1 MRTRIGDETDVVF
14 CLQDAHAEAGFQVGR
29 PFAADGV
36 YDFGA
41 ERDMT
46 RRVAGLG
53 KVMLK
58 HRLTPPPREAYSLH
72 RKLSGAFL
80 ACMRIGARVPARD
93 MLRGMYEE
101 YGFGE
106 EETATTA

>member
-1 MRTRIGDETDVVF
+1 MRGEGQEWAHRRFRLARFLTGDESPV
-14 CLQDAHAEAGFQVGR
+14 LMDAHAEAGFQVGR
-29 PFAADGV
+29 PFAAEGA

-58 HRLTPPPREAYSLH
+58 HRLTPPPREAYSCTESY
-72 RKLSGAFL
+72 R
-80 ACMRIGARVPARD
+80 ARFWRA
-93 MLRGMYEE
+93 
-101 YGFGE
+101 
-106 EETATTA
+106 

>member
-1 MRTRIGDETDVVF
+1 M
-14 CLQDAHAEAGFQVGR
+14 GR

-106 EETATTA
+106 EEAATTA

>member
-1 MRTRIGDETDVVF
+1 MGDETDVVF

-46 RRVAGLG
+46 RRVAGLEPRSRG
-53 KVMLK
+53 WAGIS
-58 HRLTPPPREAYSLH
+58 RL
-72 RKLSGAFL
+72 
-80 ACMRIGARVPARD
+80 
-93 MLRGMYEE
+93 
-101 YGFGE
+101 
-106 EETATTA
+106 